1 MRAEQTSVNS
11 DSSRLSE
18 IRQLR
23 AMYIVNKTF
32 VHQEEKTARSEV
44 RQERWY
50 HENSSPTAVPRMNTE
65 SLITANA
72 RFKR

>member
-11 DSSRLSE
+11 DSSRLRK
-18 IRQLR
+18 IRHLR
-23 AMYIVNKTF
+23 AIYIVNKTF
-32 VHQEEKTARSEV
+32 VQEEEKAARSEV

-50 HENSSPTAVPRMNTE
+50 HESSSPTAILRINTE